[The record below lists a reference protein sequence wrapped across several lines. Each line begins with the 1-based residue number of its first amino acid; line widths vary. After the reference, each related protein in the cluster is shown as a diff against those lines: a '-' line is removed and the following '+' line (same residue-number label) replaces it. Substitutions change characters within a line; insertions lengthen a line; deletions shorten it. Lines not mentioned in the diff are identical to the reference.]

1 MKTLRTLLA
10 AALLAT
16 PLALHAQAWPNK
28 QIRIIVPFTPGG
40 FNDTLGRI
48 LAQELPRTLGQ
59 PVIVENK
66 PGGGTVI
73 GTEMAAKTPPDG
85 YTLFVAALPFAVI
98 QSLYKTPFDVTRDFA
113 PITLAGVSDNM
124 LVAHPAFP
132 VNSVQDLIKLAK
144 AKPGS
149 INYGS
154 SGAGTS
160 VHLSMELF
168 KSMTGTQMTH
178 IAYKGS
184 APVVTDLI
192 GGQVDVMFDNIPN
205 VIQHVR
211 AGRMK
216 ALAVSGAKRVASAP
230 DVPTVIESGVPGY
243 DVSVWF
249 GVLAPAGTPRD
260 IVMRLNSDIV
270 RIIATP
276 DVTDKFLKQ
285 GVEPRTGTPE
295 QFGDLLKSEVPRWAK
310 VIKDAGIK
318 AD

>member
-1 MKTLRTLLA
+1 
-10 AALLAT
+10 
-16 PLALHAQAWPNK
+16 
-28 QIRIIVPFTPGG
+28 
-40 FNDTLGRI
+40 
-48 LAQELPRTLGQ
+48 
-59 PVIVENK
+59 
-66 PGGGTVI
+66 
-73 GTEMAAKTPPDG
+73 
-85 YTLFVAALPFAVI
+85 
-98 QSLYKTPFDVTRDFA
+98 
-113 PITLAGVSDNM
+113 M

-211 AGRMK
+211 GGRMK
-216 ALAVSGAKRVASAP
+216 ALAVSGAKRAASAP

-260 IVMRLNSDIV
+260 IVMRLNSEILK
-270 RIIATP
+270 IIATP
-276 DVTDKFLKQ
+276 DVTDKFVKQ

-295 QFGDLLKSEVPRWAK
+295 QFGDLLKSEVPRWAR
-310 VIKDAGIK
+310 VIKEAGIK
-318 AD
+318 VD